1 MRLAG
6 ELGLTEA
13 EVLSALP
20 HGGSAGRAVLSVAAK
35 GSVAAFADS
44 VGDFLCKDVAV
55 ACELTGRLGSDLGL
69 LDPLSARRSA
79 RAERGIPRSFRSAAA
94 PPFPL

>member
-1 MRLAG
+1 M
-6 ELGLTEA
+6 
-13 EVLSALP
+13 
-20 HGGSAGRAVLSVAAK
+20 LSVAAK

-55 ACELTGRLGSDLGL
+55 ARELNGRRGSDLGL
-69 LDPLSARRSA
+69 LDPLSARWSA